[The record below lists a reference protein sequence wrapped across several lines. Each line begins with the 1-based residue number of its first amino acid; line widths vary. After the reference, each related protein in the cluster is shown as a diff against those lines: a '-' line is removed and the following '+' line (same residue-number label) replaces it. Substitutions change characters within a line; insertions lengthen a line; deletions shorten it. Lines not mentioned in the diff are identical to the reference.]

1 MEGTITV
8 DSKENLG
15 STFTFVL
22 PSKVPLEQ
30 DLSDDPDESLT
41 VSHSGLTPNPLEGF
55 FLFKPK
61 TVHKS
66 KPPDSSHFKQTCSV
80 EVDIKKNGKS
90 RPMRQSSGLVLLVE
104 DNKVNIMVAKSM
116 VEQLGHSV
124 CVVNNGLEAIR
135 AVQQTRFDLILMV
148 SMLSLNL
155 DKVEVIAN
163 FCNLL
168 HYLSFFFLQSSLMP
182 FIANILFFVVVL
194 VNSIVHFHICNLQSI
209 YGLLHMKFKVYVLR
223 IDNLV
228 LKLYQDLTFDSSKL
242 N

>member
-8 DSKENLG
+8 DSKENVG

-30 DLSDDPDESLT
+30 DISDDPDKSPT
-41 VSHSGLTPNPLEGF
+41 VSCSGLTPNPMEGF

-61 TVHKS
+61 TVHKP
-66 KPPDSSHFKQTCSV
+66 KPHDSSNLKQTCSV
-80 EVDIKKNGKS
+80 DLDIKENGKS
-90 RPMRQSSGLVLLVE
+90 GPTHQSSGRVLLVE

-148 SMLSLNL
+148 SMLSLIKIKRSSL
-155 DKVEVIAN
+155 LLFAT
-163 FCNLL
+163 L
-168 HYLSFFFLQSSLMP
+168 HYKSIFFLYTSFRP
-182 FIANILFFVVVL
+182 TNIVV
-194 VNSIVHFHICNLQSI
+194 I
-209 YGLLHMKFKVYVLR
+209 M
-223 IDNLV
+223 
-228 LKLYQDLTFDSSKL
+228 
-242 N
+242 